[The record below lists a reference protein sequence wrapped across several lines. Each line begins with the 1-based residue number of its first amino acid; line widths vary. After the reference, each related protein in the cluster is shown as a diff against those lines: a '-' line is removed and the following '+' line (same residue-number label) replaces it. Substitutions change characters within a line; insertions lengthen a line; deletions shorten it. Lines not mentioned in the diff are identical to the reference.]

1 MNEPKS
7 SISGFLNV
15 DKPSG
20 WTSSDVVAKLR
31 SAFGL
36 RKRGLKIGHGGT
48 LDPMATGVL
57 PICIGSATRLSS
69 FILSGE
75 KIYLMSARLGEATN
89 TYDSEGEVT
98 ASNDSSHI
106 TSKDVESALPTF
118 SGEFDQI
125 PPMYSAIKKDGQPL
139 YKLARQGK
147 TIALE
152 PRRVLVRS
160 LELTAWAPPDL
171 TLRIHCGSGF
181 YARSLAH
188 DLGQRLGCSAHM
200 TSLRREQAGVFRI
213 EDSLQL
219 DSLIDAACNDAW
231 IRSLSKPDHV
241 LKHLNAVVIDGSQTD
256 AFLHGR
262 EIRETDATIQT
273 EEALLCVYART
284 GQFLGLAQTGG
295 AIGSLRPKIVF
306 SDAQGSV

>member
-1 MNEPKS
+1 MNES
-7 SISGFLNV
+7 QRSISGFLNV

-75 KIYLMSARLGEATN
+75 KIYLMSVRLGETTD

-98 ASNDSSHI
+98 VIIECSHI
-106 TSKDVESALPTF
+106 TSQDVESALPEF
-118 SGEFDQI
+118 FGEFDQV

-139 YKLARQGK
+139 YKLARQGR

-160 LELTAWAPPDL
+160 LELTEWDPPDL
-171 TLRIHCGSGF
+171 KLRIHCGSGF

-188 DLGQRLGCSAHM
+188 DLGQRLGCGAHM
-200 TSLRREQAGVFRI
+200 TGLRRERAGVFEI
-213 EDSLQL
+213 DDSLRF

-231 IRSLSKPDHV
+231 TRSLLKPDHV
-241 LKHLNAVVIDGSQTD
+241 LKHLNAVVIDGSQID
-256 AFLHGR
+256 VFLHGR
-262 EIRETDATIQT
+262 EIREAGTPLET
-273 EEALLCVYART
+273 EEAPLRVYART

-295 AIGSLRPKIVF
+295 VIGSLHPKIVF
-306 SDAQGSV
+306 SGAQGSV